1 VHTDFEQQ
9 TNEKVSMKFKHV
21 NLIISLVVVALVF
34 TFVTY
39 LVLYSTDLLIGTAF
53 IFVLL
58 LAIMGFLLKRMIE
71 QMYDL
76 LVSPPTPG
84 KIIDP
89 FKIVAF
95 DRVFWQYP
103 KEGPFTFM
111 DVKNAQISVFEPPLQ
126 STEENHV
133 EVKTRTLPL
142 QKSKPGPKPS
152 YSEEEQFQIAKEYLD
167 SQKPGGKK
175 ETYNSIAAKY
185 HVSRETIKGYI
196 GKYQ

>member
-1 VHTDFEQQ
+1 
-9 TNEKVSMKFKHV
+9 MKFKHV
-21 NLIISLVVVALVF
+21 NLIISLVVAALVF

-39 LVLYSTDLLIGTAF
+39 LVLNSTDLLIGTAF
-53 IFVLL
+53 FFVLL

-89 FKIVAF
+89 FKIIAF
-95 DRVFWQYP
+95 DRVLWQYP
-103 KEGPFTFM
+103 KEGSFTFM
-111 DVKNAQISVFEPPLQ
+111 DVKNDQISVFEPPLQ
-126 STEENHV
+126 SNEENHV

-142 QKSKPGPKPS
+142 QKTRPGPKPS

-167 SQKPGGKK
+167 SQKPGGTK
-175 ETYNSIAAKY
+175 ETYASIAAKY
-185 HVSRETIKGYI
+185 NVSSERFKDFLQKYREAVQTGRILE
-196 GKYQ
+196 